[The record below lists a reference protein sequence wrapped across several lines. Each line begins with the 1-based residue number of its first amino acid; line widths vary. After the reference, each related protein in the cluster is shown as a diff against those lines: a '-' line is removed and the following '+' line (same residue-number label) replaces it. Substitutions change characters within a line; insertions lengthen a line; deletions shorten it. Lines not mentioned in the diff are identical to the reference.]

1 MYRLTKRTLSRVLSQ
16 QPLWENSNNRENWK
30 MMLSRKSIFLWM
42 FQKYPQNKQRYVAMM
57 QDSKYQHIQF
67 IRLTS
72 PKQTEAFL
80 KQIKAVQ

>member
-1 MYRLTKRTLSRVLSQ
+1 
-16 QPLWENSNNRENWK
+16 

-42 FQKYPQNKQRYVAMM
+42 LQKYPQNKQRYAAMM
-57 QDSKYQHIQF
+57 QDPEYQHIQF

>member
-1 MYRLTKRTLSRVLSQ
+1 
-16 QPLWENSNNRENWK
+16 
-30 MMLSRKSIFLWM
+30 M

-72 PKQTEAFL
+72 PKQAAEFL
-80 KQIKAVQ
+80 QQIKVVQ

>member
-1 MYRLTKRTLSRVLSQ
+1 
-16 QPLWENSNNRENWK
+16 
-30 MMLSRKSIFLWM
+30 MLSRKSIFLWM

>member
-1 MYRLTKRTLSRVLSQ
+1 
-16 QPLWENSNNRENWK
+16 

-72 PKQTEAFL
+72 PRQAQEFL
-80 KQIKAVQ
+80 KCLSDFN